1 MYEVNIMNRAER
13 RLQQK
18 IENKQAKRADNET
31 KRLINKILQPC
42 CYVNN
47 EPLYNGSAVFLK
59 KDTEISDQYNWNLNR
74 LIEQNH
80 RFVIQINMLKIGSP
94 LVVSL
99 LSTSRFLNEEQ
110 RLGIRLSGNYHKNKY
125 VYMDAKNSYVITPD
139 CIKCLDYKLTD
150 DDTSKCATIVRS
162 NSYDI
167 VLHKGLLYNNKI
179 DKAYNWF
186 NKNYYENKFSE
197 EDQKAINTLYVADF
211 VKQQSYET
219 IKISLTELKK
229 KYPNT
234 MKNAYEVLTESQ
246 PNITGEEFDRQLLA
260 LFLATTDD
268 LNITVVSKYM
278 QRGY

>member
-1 MYEVNIMNRAER
+1 MNRAER
-13 RLQQK
+13 RKRQK
-18 IENKQAKRADNET
+18 IDNMLSKEADNET

-59 KDTEISDQYNWNLNR
+59 KDTEISGQYNWNLNR

-80 RFVIQINMLKIGSP
+80 RFVIQMNMLKIGSP

-99 LSTSRFLNEEQ
+99 LSTSKFLNEEQ

-139 CIKCLDYKLTD
+139 CIKCLDYKLTND
-150 DDTSKCATIVRS
+150 DVSKCATIVRS

-167 VLHKGLLYNNKI
+167 ILHKGLLYNNKI
-179 DKAYNWF
+179 DKAYDWF
-186 NKNYYENKFSE
+186 NKNYYANKFSE
-197 EDQKAINTLYVADF
+197 EDQKTINTLYVTDF
-211 VKQQSYET
+211 VKQQSYEA

-234 MKNAYEVLTESQ
+234 IKNACQVLTELQ
-246 PNITGEEFDRQLLA
+246 PNITGEEFDRQLLT

-268 LNITVVSKYM
+268 LNITAVSQYM

>member
-1 MYEVNIMNRAER
+1 MNRAER
-13 RLQQK
+13 RKRQK
-18 IENKQAKRADNET
+18 IDNMLSKEDKMNE

-59 KDTEISDQYNWNLNR
+59 KDTQISGQYNWNLNK
-74 LIEQNH
+74 LIEQNL
-80 RFVIQINMLKIGSP
+80 RFVIQMNMLKIGSP

-99 LSTSRFLNEEQ
+99 LSTSKFLNEEQ

-139 CIKCLDYKLTD
+139 CIKCLDYKLTND
-150 DDTSKCATIVRS
+150 DASKCATIVRS

-167 VLHKGLLYNNKI
+167 ILHKGLLYNNKI
-179 DKAYNWF
+179 DEAYNWF
-186 NKNYYENKFSE
+186 NKNYYMNKFSE

-211 VKQQSYET
+211 VKQQSYEA

-234 MKNAYEVLTESQ
+234 IKEAYEVLTESQ

-260 LFLATTDD
+260 LILATTDD
-268 LNITVVSKYM
+268 LNITTVSQYM

>member
-1 MYEVNIMNRAER
+1 MNRFER
-13 RLQQK
+13 RKRQK
-18 IENKQAKRADNET
+18 IDNMLSKEADNET

-59 KDTEISDQYNWNLNR
+59 KDTKISGQYNWNLNR

-80 RFVIQINMLKIGSP
+80 RFVIQVSMLKIGNP

-99 LSTSRFLNEEQ
+99 LSTSRFLNQEQ
-110 RLGIRLSGNYHKNKY
+110 KLGIRLSGNYHKNKY

-139 CIKCLDYKLTD
+139 CIKCLDYKLTQD
-150 DDTSKCATIVRS
+150 DASKCATIVRS
-162 NSYDI
+162 NTHNI
-167 VLHKGLLYNNKI
+167 ILHKGLLYNNEI
-179 DKAYNWF
+179 NEAYDWF
-186 NKNYYENKFSE
+186 NKNYYMNKFSE

-211 VKQQSYET
+211 VKQQSYEA

-234 MKNAYEVLTESQ
+234 IKNACEVLT
-246 PNITGEEFDRQLLA
+246 
-260 LFLATTDD
+260 
-268 LNITVVSKYM
+268 
-278 QRGY
+278 

>member
-1 MYEVNIMNRAER
+1 MNRAER
-13 RLQQK
+13 RKRQK
-18 IENKQAKRADNET
+18 IDNMLSKEDKMNE

-59 KDTEISDQYNWNLNR
+59 KDTEISGQYDWNLNR

-80 RFVIQINMLKIGSP
+80 RFVIQISMLKIGNP

-99 LSTSRFLNEEQ
+99 LSTSRFLNQEQ
-110 RLGIRLSGNYHKNKY
+110 ELGIRLSGNYHKNKY

-139 CIKCLDYKLTD
+139 CIKCLDYKLTQD
-150 DDTSKCATIVRS
+150 DASKCATIVRS

-167 VLHKGLLYNNKI
+167 ILHKGLLYNNKI
-179 DKAYNWF
+179 DEAYNWF
-186 NKNYYENKFSE
+186 NKNYYMNKFSE

-211 VKQQSYET
+211 VKQQSYEA

-234 MKNAYEVLTESQ
+234 IKEAYEVLTESQ

-260 LFLATTDD
+260 LILATTDD
-268 LNITVVSKYM
+268 LNITTVSKYM
-278 QRGY
+278 QRGYK

>member
-1 MYEVNIMNRAER
+1 MNRSER
-13 RLQQK
+13 RKRQK
-18 IENKQAKRADNET
+18 IDNMLSKEADNET

-59 KDTEISDQYNWNLNR
+59 KDIEILDQYNWNLNR

-80 RFVIQINMLKIGSP
+80 RFVIQMNMLKIGSP

-150 DDTSKCATIVRS
+150 DVSKCTTIVRS
-162 NSYDI
+162 NLYDI
-167 VLHKGLLYNNKI
+167 ILHKGLLYNNKI
-179 DKAYNWF
+179 DKAYDWF
-186 NKNYYENKFSE
+186 NKNYYMNKFSE

-211 VKQQSYET
+211 VKQQSYEA

-234 MKNAYEVLTESQ
+234 IKEAYEVLTESQ

-260 LFLATTDD
+260 LILATTDD
-268 LNITVVSKYM
+268 LNITTVSKYM
-278 QRGY
+278 QRGYK

>member
-1 MYEVNIMNRAER
+1 MNRAER
-13 RLQQK
+13 RKRQK
-18 IENKQAKRADNET
+18 IDNMLSKEADNET

-59 KDTEISDQYNWNLNR
+59 KDTEISDHYNWNLNR

-80 RFVIQINMLKIGSP
+80 RFVIQMNMLKIGSP

-139 CIKCLDYKLTD
+139 CIKCLDYKLID
-150 DDTSKCATIVRS
+150 DDVSKCTTIVRS
-162 NSYDI
+162 NLYDI
-167 VLHKGLLYNNKI
+167 ILHKGLLYNNEI
-179 DKAYNWF
+179 DKAYDWF
-186 NKNYYENKFSE
+186 NKNYYMNKFSE

-211 VKQQSYET
+211 VKQQSYEA

-234 MKNAYEVLTESQ
+234 IKEAYEVLTESQ

-260 LFLATTDD
+260 LILATTDD
-268 LNITVVSKYM
+268 LNITTVSKYM
-278 QRGY
+278 QRGYK

>member
-1 MYEVNIMNRAER
+1 MNRAER
-13 RLQQK
+13 RKRQK
-18 IENKQAKRADNET
+18 IDNMLSKEDKMNE

-59 KDTEISDQYNWNLNR
+59 KDTEISGQYNWNLNR

-80 RFVIQINMLKIGSP
+80 RFVIQMNMLKIGSP

-99 LSTSRFLNEEQ
+99 LSTSKFLNEEQ

-139 CIKCLDYKLTD
+139 CIKCLDYKLTND
-150 DDTSKCATIVRS
+150 DASKCATIVRS

-167 VLHKGLLYNNKI
+167 ILHKGLLYNNKI
-179 DKAYNWF
+179 DEAYNWF
-186 NKNYYENKFSE
+186 NKNYYMNKFSE

-211 VKQQSYET
+211 VKQQSYEA

-234 MKNAYEVLTESQ
+234 IKEAYEVLTESQ

-260 LFLATTDD
+260 LILATTDD
-268 LNITVVSKYM
+268 LNITTVSQYM

>member
-1 MYEVNIMNRAER
+1 MNRAER
-13 RLQQK
+13 RKRQK
-18 IENKQAKRADNET
+18 IDNMLSKEANNET

-59 KDTEISDQYNWNLNR
+59 KDTEISGQYNWNLNR

-80 RFVIQINMLKIGSP
+80 RFVIQMNMLKIGSP

-99 LSTSRFLNEEQ
+99 LSTSKFLNEEQ

-139 CIKCLDYKLTD
+139 CIKCLDYKLTND
-150 DDTSKCATIVRS
+150 DASKCATIVRS

-167 VLHKGLLYNNKI
+167 ILHKGLLYNNKI
-179 DKAYNWF
+179 DEAYNWF
-186 NKNYYENKFSE
+186 NKNYYMNKFSE

-211 VKQQSYET
+211 VKQQSYEA

-234 MKNAYEVLTESQ
+234 IKEAYEVLTESQ

-260 LFLATTDD
+260 LILATTDD
-268 LNITVVSKYM
+268 LNITTVSEYM

>member
-1 MYEVNIMNRAER
+1 MNRAER
-13 RLQQK
+13 RKRQK
-18 IENKQAKRADNET
+18 IDNMLSKEADNET

-42 CYVNN
+42 CYVND

-59 KDTEISDQYNWNLNR
+59 KDTEISGQYNWNLNR

-80 RFVIQINMLKIGSP
+80 RFVIQMNMLKIGSP

-99 LSTSRFLNEEQ
+99 LSTSKFLNEEQ

-139 CIKCLDYKLTD
+139 CIKCLDYKLTND
-150 DDTSKCATIVRS
+150 DASKCATIVRS

-167 VLHKGLLYNNKI
+167 ILHKGLLYNNKI
-179 DKAYNWF
+179 DKAYDWF
-186 NKNYYENKFSE
+186 NKNYYANKFSE
-197 EDQKAINTLYVADF
+197 EDQKTINTLYVADF
-211 VKQQSYET
+211 VKQQSYEA

-234 MKNAYEVLTESQ
+234 IKNACEALTESQ
-246 PNITGEEFDRQLLA
+246 PNITGEEFDRQLLT

-268 LNITVVSKYM
+268 LNITTVSQYM
-278 QRGY
+278 QRGYK

>member
-1 MYEVNIMNRAER
+1 MNRAER
-13 RLQQK
+13 RKRQK
-18 IENKQAKRADNET
+18 IDNMLSKEANNET
-31 KRLINKILQPC
+31 KKLINKILQPC

-59 KDTEISDQYNWNLNR
+59 KDTEISGQYNWNLNR

-80 RFVIQINMLKIGSP
+80 RFVIQISMLKIGNP

-99 LSTSRFLNEEQ
+99 LSTSRFLNQEQ
-110 RLGIRLSGNYHKNKY
+110 ELGIRLNGNYHKNKY

-139 CIKCLDYKLTD
+139 CIKCLDYKLTQD
-150 DDTSKCATIVRS
+150 DASKCATIVRS
-162 NSYDI
+162 NTNNI
-167 VLHKGLLYNNKI
+167 ILHKGLLYNNEI
-179 DKAYNWF
+179 DEAYDWF
-186 NKNYYENKFSE
+186 NKNYYMNKFSE

-211 VKQQSYET
+211 VKQQSYEA

-234 MKNAYEVLTESQ
+234 IKNACEVLTELQ

-268 LNITVVSKYM
+268 LNITTVSKYM

>member
-1 MYEVNIMNRAER
+1 MNRAER
-13 RLQQK
+13 RKRQK
-18 IENKQAKRADNET
+18 IDNMLSKEDKMNE

-59 KDTEISDQYNWNLNR
+59 KDTEISGQYDWNLNR

-80 RFVIQINMLKIGSP
+80 RFVIQISMLKIGNP

-99 LSTSRFLNEEQ
+99 LSTSRFLNQEQ
-110 RLGIRLSGNYHKNKY
+110 ELGIRLSGNYHKNKY

-139 CIKCLDYKLTD
+139 CIKCLDYKLTQD
-150 DDTSKCATIVRS
+150 DASKCATIVRS

-167 VLHKGLLYNNKI
+167 ILHKGLLYNNKI
-179 DKAYNWF
+179 DEAYNWF
-186 NKNYYENKFSE
+186 NKNYYMNKFSE

-211 VKQQSYET
+211 VKQQSYEA
-219 IKISLTELKK
+219 IKISLAEIKK

-234 MKNAYEVLTESQ
+234 IKNACEVLTESQ

-260 LFLATTDD
+260 LFLANTDD
-268 LNITVVSKYM
+268 LNITTVSKYM

>member
-1 MYEVNIMNRAER
+1 MNRAER
-13 RLQQK
+13 RKRQK
-18 IENKQAKRADNET
+18 IDNMLSKEANNET

-47 EPLYNGSAVFLK
+47 EPLYTGSAVFLK
-59 KDTEISDQYNWNLNR
+59 KDTEIPEQYNWRLNK

-110 RLGIRLSGNYHKNKY
+110 RLGIKLSGNYHKNKY

-162 NSYDI
+162 NTNNI
-167 VLHKGLLYNNKI
+167 ILHKGLIYNNKI
-179 DKAYNWF
+179 DKAYDWF

-197 EDQKAINTLYVADF
+197 EDQKVINTLYVADY
-211 VKQQSYET
+211 VKQQSYEA
-219 IKISLTELKK
+219 IKSSLTELKK

-234 MKNAYEVLTESQ
+234 IKNACEVLMESQ
-246 PNITGEEFDRQLLA
+246 PNITDEEFDRQLLA

-268 LNITVVSKYM
+268 LNITTVSKYM

>member
-1 MYEVNIMNRAER
+1 MNRAER
-13 RLQQK
+13 RKRQK
-18 IENKQAKRADNET
+18 IDNMLSKEVNNET

-59 KDTEISDQYNWNLNR
+59 KDTEISGQYNWHLNR

-80 RFVIQINMLKIGSP
+80 RFVIQMNMLKVGSP

-99 LSTSRFLNEEQ
+99 LSTSKFLNEEQ

-139 CIKCLDYKLTD
+139 CIKCLDYKLTSD
-150 DDTSKCATIVRS
+150 DASKCATIVRS

-167 VLHKGLLYNNKI
+167 ILHKGLLYNNKI
-179 DKAYNWF
+179 DEAYNWF
-186 NKNYYENKFSE
+186 NKNYYMNKFSE
-197 EDQKAINTLYVADF
+197 EDQKAIDTLYVADF
-211 VKQQSYET
+211 VKQQSYEDV
-219 IKISLTELKK
+219 KISLTQLKK

-234 MKNAYEVLTESQ
+234 IKEAYEVWTESQ

-260 LFLATTDD
+260 LILATTDD
-268 LNITVVSKYM
+268 LNITTVSEYM

>member
-1 MYEVNIMNRAER
+1 MNRAER
-13 RLQQK
+13 RKRQK
-18 IENKQAKRADNET
+18 IDNMLSKEDKLNE

-59 KDTEISDQYNWNLNR
+59 KDTQISGQYNWNLNK

-80 RFVIQINMLKIGSP
+80 RFVIQMNMLKIGSP

-99 LSTSRFLNEEQ
+99 LSTSKFLNEEQ

-139 CIKCLDYKLTD
+139 CIKCLDYKLTND
-150 DDTSKCATIVRS
+150 DASKCATIVRS

-167 VLHKGLLYNNKI
+167 ILHKGLLYNNKI
-179 DKAYNWF
+179 DEAYNWF
-186 NKNYYENKFSE
+186 NKNYYMNKFSE

-211 VKQQSYET
+211 VKQQSYEA

-234 MKNAYEVLTESQ
+234 IKEAYEVLTESQ

-260 LFLATTDD
+260 LILATTDD
-268 LNITVVSKYM
+268 LNITTVSQYM
-278 QRGY
+278 

>member
-1 MYEVNIMNRAER
+1 MNRSER
-13 RLQQK
+13 RKRQK
-18 IENKQAKRADNET
+18 IDNMLSKEADNET

-59 KDTEISDQYNWNLNR
+59 KDTEISGQYNWNLNR

-80 RFVIQINMLKIGSP
+80 RFVIQMNMLKIGSP

-99 LSTSRFLNEEQ
+99 LSTSKFLNEEQ

-139 CIKCLDYKLTD
+139 CIKCLDYKLTND
-150 DDTSKCATIVRS
+150 DASKCATIVRS

-167 VLHKGLLYNNKI
+167 ILHKGLLYNNEI
-179 DKAYNWF
+179 DKAYEWF
-186 NKNYYENKFSE
+186 NKNYYMNKFSE
-197 EDQKAINTLYVADF
+197 EDQKTINTLYVTDF
-211 VKQQSYET
+211 VKQQSYEA

-234 MKNAYEVLTESQ
+234 IKNACQVLTELQ

-260 LFLATTDD
+260 LFLTTTDD
-268 LNITVVSKYM
+268 LNLTTVSQYM

>member
-1 MYEVNIMNRAER
+1 
-13 RLQQK
+13 
-18 IENKQAKRADNET
+18 
-31 KRLINKILQPC
+31 
-42 CYVNN
+42 
-47 EPLYNGSAVFLK
+47 
-59 KDTEISDQYNWNLNR
+59 
-74 LIEQNH
+74 
-80 RFVIQINMLKIGSP
+80 MLKIGSP

-99 LSTSRFLNEEQ
+99 LSTSRFLNAEQ

-150 DDTSKCATIVRS
+150 DDASKCATIVRS

-179 DKAYNWF
+179 DKAYDWF

-234 MKNAYEVLTESQ
+234 IKNAYEVLTESQ

-268 LNITVVSKYM
+268 LNITTVSKYM

>member
-1 MYEVNIMNRAER
+1 MNRAER
-13 RLQQK
+13 RKRQK
-18 IENKQAKRADNET
+18 IDNMLSKEDKMNE

-59 KDTEISDQYNWNLNR
+59 KDTQISGQYNWNLNK

-80 RFVIQINMLKIGSP
+80 RFVIQMNMLKIGSP

-99 LSTSRFLNEEQ
+99 LSTSKFLNEEQ

-139 CIKCLDYKLTD
+139 CIKCLDYKLTND
-150 DDTSKCATIVRS
+150 DASKCATIVRS

-167 VLHKGLLYNNKI
+167 ILHKGLLYNNKI
-179 DKAYNWF
+179 DEAYNWF
-186 NKNYYENKFSE
+186 NKNYYMNKFSE

-211 VKQQSYET
+211 VKQQSYEA

-234 MKNAYEVLTESQ
+234 IKEAYEVLTESQ

-260 LFLATTDD
+260 LILATTDD
-268 LNITVVSKYM
+268 LNITTVSQYM

>member
-1 MYEVNIMNRAER
+1 MNRAER
-13 RLQQK
+13 RKRQK
-18 IENKQAKRADNET
+18 IDNMLSKEADNET

-59 KDTEISDQYNWNLNR
+59 KDTEISGQYNWNLNR

-80 RFVIQINMLKIGSP
+80 RFVIQMNMLKIGSP

-99 LSTSRFLNEEQ
+99 LSTSKFLNEEQ

-139 CIKCLDYKLTD
+139 CIKCLDYKLTND
-150 DDTSKCATIVRS
+150 DASKCATIVRS

-179 DKAYNWF
+179 DEAYNWF
-186 NKNYYENKFSE
+186 NKNYYMNKFSE
-197 EDQKAINTLYVADF
+197 EDQKAIDTLYVADF
-211 VKQQSYET
+211 VKQQSYEA

-234 MKNAYEVLTESQ
+234 IKEAYEVLTESQ

-260 LFLATTDD
+260 LILATTDD
-268 LNITVVSKYM
+268 LNITTVSQYM